1 MSVERGA
8 ALFKTGRF
16 ELAENE
22 FRSALGQEPLNALA
36 HAMLALCL
44 CQRGQFADA
53 TAEAEQAVHLR
64 PDWAFAYICLAT
76 ILRDREQL
84 KPALVAAGEAV
95 RFDPSNP
102 SAHALVAAICIR
114 MKEWNRAL
122 AAADLGLQADPANT
136 DCLNARGIA
145 LVHLGRREEASQTI
159 QGALHQNPES
169 AQTHANQGWALL
181 HAGDHRAAMEHF
193 REALRLNPQ
202 LDWAKSGIIEALKAR
217 NPIYRVML
225 RYFLFM
231 ARLDNRVRIGII
243 IGLYLAYRG
252 LFSLSEQNPGI
263 RPFVL
268 PFLILYGV
276 FALLT
281 WLAYP
286 LFNLLLRL
294 DRFGRYALSADQRSG
309 ANLLGLWL
317 PATAILVCLG
327 WYQHSPLILFISLV
341 VGLLS
346 LPAST
351 IFRCP
356 AGWPRWAMAGYTA
369 IIAGI
374 GLTALLVPLA
384 DGNAN
389 LFTIFGYGILAS
401 SFVAGWLTQARVKR

>member
-22 FRSALGQEPLNALA
+22 FRSALSAEPQNALA
-36 HAMLALCL
+36 HAMLSLCL
-44 CQRGQFADA
+44 ARREQYADA

-64 PDWAFAYICLAT
+64 PDWAFAYICLAA

-95 RFDPSNP
+95 RLDPSNP
-102 SAHALVAAICIR
+102 AAHALVAAIYIR
-114 MKEWNRAL
+114 MKEWARAL

-145 LVHLGRREEASQTI
+145 LVQLGRREEASQTI
-159 QGALHQNPES
+159 EGALHQNPES
-169 AQTHANQGWALL
+169 AETHANQGWALL
-181 HAGDHRAAMEHF
+181 HSGDYRGAMEHF
-193 REALRLNPQ
+193 REALRLKPE
-202 LDWAKSGIIEALKAR
+202 LEWAKSGIIEALKAR

-231 ARLDNRVRIGII
+231 ARLDRRVCMAII
-243 IGLYLAYRG
+243 VGLYLVYRV
-252 LFSLSEQNPGI
+252 LFSLSELHPGI
-263 RPFVL
+263 RPYVL
-268 PFLILYGV
+268 PLLVLYGI

-294 DRFGRYALSADQRSG
+294 DRFGRHALSADQRAG
-309 ANLLGLWL
+309 ANLLGVWL
-317 PATAILVCLG
+317 LATTILAAVG
-327 WYQHSPLILFISLV
+327 WYEHSSLVLLIALV
-341 VGLLS
+341 VGLS
-346 LPAST
+346 CLPAST

-356 AGWPRWAMAGYTA
+356 SGWPRWGMAGYTA
-369 IIAGI
+369 MIGGI
-374 GLTALLVPLA
+374 GLTALLVPLG
-384 DGNAN
+384 DGNDN
-389 LFTIFGYGILAS
+389 LFMVFGYGILGS
-401 SFVAGWLTQARVKR
+401 TFVAGWLTQARVKR